1 MSHYFQDDPFLASKE
16 RTVTLDIDGHHLSFI
31 TDNGVFSKDK
41 IDEGSFAFLKVLV
54 PLRLSGRILDLGC
67 GYGTIGLTIAM
78 TSPDARVD
86 LADIN
91 SRAVALC
98 ERNAK
103 NLGLSQRVTCLQS
116 DIYEK
121 IEGPYDSIVVNPPIR
136 AGKKVTY
143 AMYEGAKQNLI
154 DGGSLY
160 IVIRKAQGAESASRY
175 ISSLFGN
182 ISLLKREKGYYI
194 YVAKKDEHPNL
205 DKEPLE

>member
-1 MSHYFQDDPFLASKE
+1 VSHYFEYDPLLASKE
-16 RTVTLDIDGHHLSFI
+16 RKIKFEIAGKHIELT

-41 IDEGSFAFLKVLV
+41 IDEGSFIFLKTLI

-67 GYGTIGLTIAM
+67 GYGPIGLTLAL
-78 TSPDARVD
+78 TQPEARVT

-98 ERNAK
+98 TQNAHM
-103 NLGLSQRVTCLQS
+103 LGLSQRVTCLQS

-121 IEGPYDSIVVNPPIR
+121 IEGTYDSIVVNPPIR

-143 AMYEGAKQNLI
+143 AIYEGAKQYLI

-160 IVIRKAQGAESASRY
+160 IVIRRAQGAESAAKY
-175 ISSLFGN
+175 IESLFGN
-182 ISLLKREKGYYI
+182 ITLLERSKGYYI
-194 YVAKKDEHPNL
+194 YKATKTNKIL
-205 DKEPLE
+205 